1 MNKTG
6 RKKRKKP
13 WSRKFFQIKLGFWNP
28 WSYSYERHDYCRLLG
43 YDTLG
48 LTELHNVQ
56 AQKRFQG
63 RTWVHSAPAGND
75 ENGKNPDPAAG
86 VAIMLSNRM
95 ANKVISSGH
104 VGTRI
109 AWVRIAGPVCNI
121 FFVVVYIPHKGRT
134 TKPMT
139 KDTIQQLKELLQ
151 TVSRSD
157 CIILGGG

>member
-1 MNKTG
+1 M
-6 RKKRKKP
+6 
-13 WSRKFFQIKLGFWNP
+13 
-28 WSYSYERHDYCRLLG
+28 
-43 YDTLG
+43 
-48 LTELHNVQ
+48 
-56 AQKRFQG
+56 
-63 RTWVHSAPAGND
+63 HSAPAGND